1 MEEQPKFRRT
11 DSQCRLGKMP
21 ASAKRLVEELTFRV
35 TQLEEQIGALQ
46 TEKELLREQLGTSAN
61 SSQPPSQD
69 PPKGF
74 AESPEQKR
82 QETRGQAGHEGH
94 GRELY
99 PIEECHS
106 ITDHYP
112 DALELW

>member
-1 MEEQPKFRRT
+1 LKNKSERYKP
-11 DSQCRLGKMP
+11 
-21 ASAKRLVEELTFRV
+21 
-35 TQLEEQIGALQ
+35 
-46 TEKELLREQLGTSAN
+46 KELLREQLKDIGKLIPTTITR
-61 SSQPPSQD
+61 PSERIQ
-69 PPKGF
+69 

>member
-1 MEEQPKFRRT
+1 MQI
-11 DSQCRLGKMP
+11 GKD
-21 ASAKRLVEELTFRV
+21 ASECQTAGRELTFRV

-46 TEKELLREQLGTSAN
+46 TEKELLRAAKRTSAT

-69 PPKGF
+69 SERIQ

-106 ITDHYP
+106 ITDLP
-112 DALELW
+112 RCVLELW